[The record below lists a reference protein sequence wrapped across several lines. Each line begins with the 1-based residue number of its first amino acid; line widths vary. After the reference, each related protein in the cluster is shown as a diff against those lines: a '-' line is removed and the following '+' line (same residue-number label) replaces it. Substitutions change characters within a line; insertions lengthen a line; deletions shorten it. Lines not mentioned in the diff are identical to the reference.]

1 MSLARPTSAGKPQTA
16 DPPLPPLGR
25 HIAVARDDAFV
36 FAYPSVL
43 SGWRAAGAELSFF
56 APLADQAPD
65 PAADAVYLPGGYPE
79 LHAGRLAACERFLG
93 GLRRMAGERKA
104 IYGECGGYMALGE
117 TLTASDGGVHR
128 MAGLL
133 PLATSFA
140 ERRLHL
146 GYREA
151 TLLAAGPLGK
161 AGTRFRGHEFHYAT
175 TVSEGEAA
183 PLFATA
189 DSCSADL
196 GPAGLRRGSVTGS
209 FIHLI
214 DRAAD

>member
-1 MSLARPTSAGKPQTA
+1 MPAGS
-16 DPPLPPLGR
+16 PLP
-25 HIAVARDDAFV
+25 
-36 FAYPSVL
+36 
-43 SGWRAAGAELSFF
+43 SGFSDGLR
-56 APLADQAPD
+56 QA
-65 PAADAVYLPGGYPE
+65 AADG
-79 LHAGRLAACERFLG
+79 
-93 GLRRMAGERKA
+93 KA

-117 TLTASDGGVHR
+117 TLTAADGRTYR

-151 TLLAAGPLGK
+151 KLLAAGPLGT

-175 TVSEGEAA
+175 TRTSAGDAA
-183 PLFATA
+183 PLFAVT
-189 DSCSADL
+189 DSCGVDL
-196 GPAGLRRGSVTGS
+196 GPAGLRRGSVSGS

-214 DRAAD
+214 DRAGD